1 MRLRDA
7 AALALSTLRASA
19 VKTLLT
25 ILGLAVGVAAVLTVR
40 SLGAA
45 GEMEVERE
53 IGRMGVNKVWI
64 TAEDGALLDVDSA
77 RTAEAAAG
85 ASACAGAATAGLV
98 SLNGESAAVQIAGY
112 GPGMLEV
119 HGGAVARGRSF
130 SRQDHAGAQAVCIVD
145 GTLVDALGGDVL
157 GQRVDVAGR
166 RLMVIGVV
174 RGMPMPSMA
183 MGSGMLLMPLSTW
196 EDTFGSGAQ
205 ELTLTVPLGRR
216 AADVSCLALAALGEG
231 FSAETLENEIDAARQ
246 IVRIFVMVL
255 ACVAAVCVLTG
266 GIGVMNVL
274 LVSVRER
281 RREIGLLKALGATSV
296 QVGLIFLLEAAA
308 YALLGGLLGTVLGAV
323 LIRLFGGWVGLT
335 AQLTLGETVLTLLAA
350 ALMGM
355 GFGVTPAIRAAG
367 LEVVDALR
375 SE

>member
-145 GTLVDALGGDVL
+145 GTLEDALGGDVL
-157 GQRVDVAGR
+157 GQRVD
-166 RLMVIGVV
+166 
-174 RGMPMPSMA
+174 
-183 MGSGMLLMPLSTW
+183 
-196 EDTFGSGAQ
+196 
-205 ELTLTVPLGRR
+205 
-216 AADVSCLALAALGEG
+216 
-231 FSAETLENEIDAARQ
+231 
-246 IVRIFVMVL
+246 
-255 ACVAAVCVLTG
+255 
-266 GIGVMNVL
+266 
-274 LVSVRER
+274 
-281 RREIGLLKALGATSV
+281 
-296 QVGLIFLLEAAA
+296 
-308 YALLGGLLGTVLGAV
+308 GT
-323 LIRLFGGWVGLT
+323 II
-335 AQLTLGETVLTLLAA
+335 
-350 ALMGM
+350 
-355 GFGVTPAIRAAG
+355 TP
-367 LEVVDALR
+367 
-375 SE
+375 